1 MTVVSKDM
9 PFMNSLTS
17 TAISVGQQSRQ
28 SAFQGIPV
36 IELEDLAKDAL
47 KVTFQ
52 QTLAETVQRHWEKL
66 KRVAQIDCQ

>member
-1 MTVVSKDM
+1 MTVVNKDM
-9 PFMNSLTS
+9 PFRNSLTS

-28 SAFQGIPV
+28 SAFRGILV

-52 QTLAETVQRHWEKL
+52 QTLAETVQRHWDQP
-66 KRVAQIDCQ
+66 KRLVQIDCQ